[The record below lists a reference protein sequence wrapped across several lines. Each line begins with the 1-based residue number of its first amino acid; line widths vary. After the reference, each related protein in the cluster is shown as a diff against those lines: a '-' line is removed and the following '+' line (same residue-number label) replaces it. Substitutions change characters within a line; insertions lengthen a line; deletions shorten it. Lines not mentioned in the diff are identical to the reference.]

1 MNIGL
6 AILLIVL
13 ALAGGT
19 FLGAFLVRKQIEK
32 EFAEN
37 PRLNVDAVRA
47 MMSSMGQKPNEA
59 KVQQVYRQIKAAQ
72 KEASKKK

>member
-1 MNIGL
+1 MNTGL

-19 FLGAFLVRKQIEK
+19 FLGAFLVRKQVEK
-32 EFAEN
+32 DFAEN
-37 PRLNVDAVRA
+37 PRLTVDAVRA

-72 KEASKKK
+72 KDAIKKK

>member
-1 MNIGL
+1 
-6 AILLIVL
+6 IVL

-19 FLGAFLVRKQIEK
+19 FLGAFLVRKQIER

-59 KVQQVYRQIKAAQ
+59 KVQQVYLQIKAAQ